1 MVIVSEK
8 TRIFAFNHLKQKE
21 MRKLLLLTA
30 LALMGS
36 TMQAQ
41 NTEYVISGTAPMG
54 SNWVYYF
61 VNGRSRQIDSV
72 AVNQGK
78 FMMKGKQP
86 INTFI
91 TVATNARQQ
100 LTVVNDRTP
109 ITLDLTTYNVTGSAQ
124 NIQFANFQKEQKK
137 QTDAM
142 IEIYEKYKKIAS
154 DNSAEAEKQKAAY
167 NEQITLLEDAQ
178 MKDILQFIK
187 GNKHAV
193 TPAFY
198 LAQTYYSL
206 PYDELV
212 SLLDSTTAY
221 YHHPLMKAAKQQ
233 LLSLKKRRPGQQ
245 FTDLVMK
252 DTDGKVAK
260 LSQWVGKGNYV
271 LVDFWASWCGPC
283 RMEMPH
289 VVSAYQRYHASKGF
303 DVVGVSFDSK
313 AEAWKKSIKDLG
325 LVWHNISD
333 LQGWRCAAA
342 TVYGVNSIPSNI
354 LVDPSGKIVAHD
366 LRGDKLAAKLKEIYG
381 E

>member
-41 NTEYVISGTAPMG
+41 NTEYVISGTAPAG

-86 INTFI
+86 LNTFI

-154 DNSAEAEKQKAAY
+154 DNSAEAKKQKAAY
-167 NEQITLLEDAQ
+167 NEQITQLEDAQ

-193 TPAFY
+193 TPAYY

-206 PYDELV
+206 PYDELA